1 MQGAWETLSR
11 LSKAQARQD
20 QRQERGSQA
29 GCPERSELVAEDG
42 PKEGD
47 AVLVGHGVLGH
58 AVGGARWGQ
67 AFSEALMKGQREL

>member
-1 MQGAWETLSR
+1 MKEGRPCHAGSMGNPVQTKQSTG
-11 LSKAQARQD
+11 KQD

-29 GCPERSELVAEDG
+29 GCHGRSELVAEDG

-58 AVGGARWGQ
+58 AV
-67 AFSEALMKGQREL
+67 